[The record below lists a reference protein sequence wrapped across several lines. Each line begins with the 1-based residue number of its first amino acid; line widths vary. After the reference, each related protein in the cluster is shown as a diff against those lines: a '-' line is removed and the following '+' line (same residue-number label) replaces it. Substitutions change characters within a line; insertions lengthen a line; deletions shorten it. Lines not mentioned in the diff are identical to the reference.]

1 MSYLCIKK
9 QEPTAGAKGIMCG
22 GVFLPIESY
31 ESEHPTPASQ
41 IPSEGLTLYVP
52 LSEAPNASEWTGYG
66 SITYKTVD
74 GVPCAYFNGDNG
86 NGLYMEGKA
95 FETQTF
101 TVSIVF
107 NTKSFSPTSGYMPY
121 LVNFGPSSTSD
132 NDRLALRFD
141 NYYAGNKNALA
152 MVYYGVYL
160 LVQNLSKD
168 TWYSAQMKFDGNQ
181 ISLYLNGE
189 LQSQLNVSAKEIKSG
204 VWIGK
209 SPSNDGAFNGY
220 LSSLRV
226 YNRAL
231 SDAEIALLAREFV
244 FNSAPLAGRKGLL
257 VPVGESVVA
266 PPANG
271 LVFNASY
278 AEDMTDSDGES
289 PVDGT
294 GYTIVE
300 DAAGF
305 KCLNVEK
312 SNMQDSMYYD
322 GTQEKMQFGTGN
334 FAVGFYFKS
343 VKPWSDYN
351 GVILAT
357 KLSDGNSGAEGFVFY
372 KNRAS
377 GRKSMVVRY
386 ADSSQQEDFY
396 SSSDVDTNWHHW
408 MFMRAGNTLRWYK
421 DGILDA
427 ERGYTGGIGAS
438 ANLNVGGY
446 YYTWSDSTSA
456 YFRLSNVRIYN
467 RALTDAEIQSVACEH
482 NPSKKMFIPLQT
494 AYGTPQAGQKG
505 IIVRSSQVV
514 GYAAYSKSS
523 EAMPTDGLVF
533 HAPLSE
539 ESSTAET
546 GQALT
551 KTGTITYETLAGIP
565 CITKGDTDAYL
576 SALLSVEGVLTLSFW
591 IKTTYTGEYIGM
603 AYVGG
608 LCIFDTLSNSN
619 FQFSAKKNYSERVN
633 FQGISKP
640 LKWRDGAWHHMAMS
654 ITSTESKLY
663 RDGTLISTAS
673 GVNISTSSH
682 TYIGWDNDGDNA
694 AASYAQFRIFNRA
707 LTDAEI
713 KTLAGEYKPEEV
725 KKMFIAVKEQSA
737 IPADGLVFYASLSE
751 EANTAETGQ
760 ALTKN
765 GTITYQT
772 YKGIQCAHFSY
783 AYISSQFSDY
793 VTPYPMTF
801 AIWAAPDTTDS
812 LSLWSFEND
821 KPLMYWHNRGE
832 YHVYAPDCN
841 VSAANVGDWHHIA
854 WSINSDRSS
863 TYYFDGV
870 AMGTTTSNNTS
881 TIKSLCIGYRN
892 GEQPNWLGYLAGFRI
907 YNRALT
913 DTEIKTLSGEYKR
926 EEVKKMFIAV
936 KEQSAIPADGLVFYA
951 SLSEEANTA
960 ETGQALTKNGTI
972 TYQTYK
978 GIQCAHFSYA
988 YISSQFS
995 DYVTPYPMT
1004 FAIWAAPDTT
1014 DSLSLWSFE
1023 NDKPLMYWHNRGEYH
1038 VYAPDC
1044 NVSAA
1049 NVGDWHHIAWS
1060 INSDRSSTYY
1070 FDGVAMGTTT
1080 SNNTST
1086 IKSLCIG
1093 YRNGEQPNWLGYLAG
1108 FRIYN
1113 RALSGDEIS
1122 ALANEYTLEA

>member
-52 LSEAPNASEWTGYG
+52 LSEAPNASEWAGYG

-86 NGLYMEGKA
+86 NGLYSDKE
-95 FETQTF
+95 FEMPAF

-107 NTKSFSPTSGYMPY
+107 NTKSFSPTLGDMPY
-121 LVNFGPSSTSD
+121 LVNFGPNSTND
-132 NDRLALRFD
+132 NLRLALRLD
-141 NYYAGNKNALA
+141 NYYSGNKNALA
-152 MVYYGVYL
+152 MVYYGYYL
-160 LVQNLSKD
+160 VIQNLSTD

-189 LQSQLNVSAKEIKSG
+189 LQLQTNVSLKKIQSE

-209 SPSNDGAFNGY
+209 SPSGDGAFNGY

-231 SDAEIALLAREFV
+231 TDAEIALLAREFV

-257 VPVGESVVA
+257 VPVGESVSA

-271 LVFNASY
+271 LIFNASY
-278 AEDMTDSDGES
+278 AEDMTDSDGGS

-334 FAVGFYFKS
+334 FAVGFYLKS

-351 GVILAT
+351 GVVLAT

-372 KNRAS
+372 KNRDS
-377 GRKSMVVRY
+377 VGKSIVVRY
-386 ADSSQQEDFY
+386 ADSSQQNDFY

-421 DGILDA
+421 DGVLDA
-427 ERGYTGGIGAS
+427 EQEYAGGIGAS

-446 YYTWSDSTSA
+446 YSSWSDFTSA
-456 YFRLSNVRIYN
+456 YFRISCVRIYN
-467 RALTDAEIQSVACEH
+467 RALTDAEIQSLALEH
-482 NPSKKMFIPLQT
+482 NPTKSLFIPLKT

-514 GYAAYSKSS
+514 GHALYSKSA
-523 EAMPTDGLVF
+523 EAMPTEGLVF
-533 HAPLSE
+533 HASLSE

-551 KTGTITYETLAGIP
+551 KNGTITYETLLGIP

-576 SALLSVEGVLTLSFW
+576 SAQLSYEGVFTLSFW

-603 AYVGG
+603 AYVGA
-608 LCIFDTLSNSN
+608 LCIFDALSNPN
-619 FQFSAKKNYSERVN
+619 FQFSAKRYSTKRVN

-640 LKWRDGAWHHMAMS
+640 LKWRDGSWHHIALS

-663 RDGTLISTAS
+663 CDGTLISTAS
-673 GVNISTSSH
+673 GADYISASSFH

-713 KTLAGEYKPEEV
+713 KLLAGEYKPEEV

-737 IPADGLVFYASLSE
+737 IPEDGLIFYAPLQENKS
-751 EANTAETGQ
+751 TAETGQ
-760 ALTKN
+760 ALTKSGDVTYGTESGIPCAFTN
-765 GTITYQT
+765 GYGYLSFSASGLITMSSDWTISLW
-772 YKGIQCAHFSY
+772 IRFNSFSGQY
-783 AYISSQFSDY
+783 P
-793 VTPYPMTF
+793 TPF
-801 AIWAAPDTTDS
+801 AIGERHDVGTALRVVYFSGKLCFEPVSSDPSTSPIIEPALNVWYHICIVHSGSLTAMYSDGVQENQKSFTYSFAPAYGRIGTS
-812 LSLWSFEND
+812 LYND
-821 KPLMYWHNRGE
+821 GFGE
-832 YHVYAPDCN
+832 
-841 VSAANVGDWHHIA
+841 
-854 WSINSDRSS
+854 
-863 TYYFDGV
+863 YFDGWISAV
-870 AMGTTTSNNTS
+870 
-881 TIKSLCIGYRN
+881 
-892 GEQPNWLGYLAGFRI
+892 RI
-907 YNRALT
+907 YT
-913 DTEIKTLSGEYKR
+913 
-926 EEVKKMFIAV
+926 
-936 KEQSAIPADGLVFYA
+936 
-951 SLSEEANTA
+951 
-960 ETGQALTKNGTI
+960 
-972 TYQTYK
+972 
-978 GIQCAHFSYA
+978 
-988 YISSQFS
+988 
-995 DYVTPYPMT
+995 
-1004 FAIWAAPDTT
+1004 
-1014 DSLSLWSFE
+1014 
-1023 NDKPLMYWHNRGEYH
+1023 
-1038 VYAPDC
+1038 
-1044 NVSAA
+1044 
-1049 NVGDWHHIAWS
+1049 
-1060 INSDRSSTYY
+1060 
-1070 FDGVAMGTTT
+1070 
-1080 SNNTST
+1080 
-1086 IKSLCIG
+1086 
-1093 YRNGEQPNWLGYLAG
+1093 
-1108 FRIYN
+1108 
-1113 RALSGDEIS
+1113 RALS
-1122 ALANEYTLEA
+1122 ANEILSLSTEYTPEA